1 MANLLIPA
9 LFGLL
14 GGLIR
19 GVVGLLKH
27 YRINTKTKFKTT
39 YFIITLIASGIIGAL
54 VSLSLSTNYFV
65 NLLAGYAGID
75 LLENLLKIGKKKN

>member
-1 MANLLIPA
+1 MADLFLST
-9 LFGLL
+9 LFGLV

-19 GVVGLLKH
+19 AVVGIVKH
-27 YRINTKTKFKTT
+27 YKINKKTKFKPI
-39 YFIITLIASGIIGAL
+39 YFIITLIASAIIGAL

-65 NLLAGYAGID
+65 NLMAGYAGID